1 MVRAVELL
9 NTSGQVEPSLS
20 KAVLGLLSRDLTL
33 AYRHRGEILNP
44 ILFFILV
51 TALVPISVG
60 GDAKDLAK
68 LAPGMIWVM
77 ALLATLLSMDALFRS
92 DFDDGSLEQL
102 VLSPQPLY
110 IMMLVKVLIH
120 WLVTGLPLTVVSP
133 FLAYSLS
140 LPANGYLPLILGLLI
155 GTVSLSLLGAIGASL
170 TVALRKGGVL
180 ISLIIIPFY
189 SPILI
194 FGTQA
199 VLAGI
204 GGGDYGS
211 YIAFLLGFS
220 SLWLCLAPFAIALGV
235 KLSVSN

>member
-1 MVRAVELL
+1 MAADIELT
-9 NTSGQVEPSLS
+9 NASPSLS
-20 KAVLGLLSRDLTL
+20 KAILGLLRRDLLL
-33 AYRHRGEILNP
+33 AYRHRGEIVNP
-44 ILFFILV
+44 VLFFILV

-60 GDAKDLAK
+60 GDPADLAK

-110 IMMLVKVLIH
+110 LMLTIKVLIH
-120 WLVTGLPLTVVSP
+120 WLVTGLPLTIASP

-140 LPANGYLPLILGLLI
+140 LPSSGYLPLVLSLLV
-155 GTVSLSLLGAIGASL
+155 GTLSLSLLGAIGAAL

-189 SPILI
+189 APILI

-199 VLAGI
+199 IISGV
-204 GGGDYGS
+204 GGGDYAA
-211 YIAFLLGFS
+211 YILFLLGFS
-220 SLWLCLAPFAIALGV
+220 SLWLGLAPFAIALGV
-235 KLSVSN
+235 KLSVSS